1 MTDITDTPETEPT
14 AEVEARATS
23 QEMAAADLP
32 MVDQESG
39 DEDDD
44 GEPIVPNGRITL
56 QELNEKTPEDLVAFA
71 ESLEIENAGNLRKQ
85 DLLFAIL
92 KTLADEEVEIIA
104 DGVLEIL
111 PDGFGFLRSPDV
123 NYLPGPDDVYVS
135 PSQIRRFGLR
145 SGDTIH
151 GAVRGP
157 REGERYFAL
166 LKVDTINFEDPETV
180 KTKVLFDNLT
190 PLYPEERLHMEIQD
204 PTLKDR
210 SGRVIDIVAPLGK
223 GQRCLIV
230 APPRVGKTVML
241 QNIAKSIE
249 KNHPEVFLIVLLI
262 DERPEEVTDMQR
274 TVKGE
279 VIASTFDEPA
289 TRHVAVAE
297 MVIEKAKRLVEH
309 KKDVVIL
316 LDT

>member
-1 MTDITDTPETEPT
+1 MTDVRDTDPTAPETET
-14 AEVEARATS
+14 LEDAASNEVSAS
-23 QEMAAADLP
+23 DLP
-32 MVDQESG
+32 MVDQEA
-39 DEDDD
+39 DEDED

-56 QELNEKTPEDLVAFA
+56 AELNAKTPEDLVAFA
-71 ESLEIENAGNLRKQ
+71 EGLEVENASNLRKQ

-92 KTLADEEVEIIA
+92 KALAEEEVEIIA

-111 PDGFGFLRSPDV
+111 PDGFGFLRSPDA
-123 NYLPGPDDVYVS
+123 NYLPGPDDIYVS

-166 LKVDTINFEDPETV
+166 LKVDTINLEDPEMV

-190 PLYPEERLHMEIQD
+190 PLYPEERIHMEIQD

-249 KNHPEVFLIVLLI
+249 RNHPEVFLIVLLI

-297 MVIEKAKRLVEH
+297 MVI
-309 KKDVVIL
+309 
-316 LDT
+316 